1 MLPND
6 RVLNMNLLS
15 NMEQLNS
22 RPWNSLSPGEKQLLT
37 LNLRRTLENM
47 KFRSTDIDYVAS
59 HVWIT
64 PEFLAKQNE
73 LIRLEFQRLRE
84 LPQYR
89 DLSDLS
95 LMERAQE
102 FSRV

>member
-1 MLPND
+1 MHLP
-6 RVLNMNLLS
+6 S
-15 NMEQLNS
+15 NMERLDS

-37 LNLRRTLENM
+37 LNLRSALENM
-47 KFRSTDIDYVAS
+47 KFRSVDFDDVTS

-64 PEFLAKQNE
+64 PTFLAKQNE
-73 LIRLEFQRLRE
+73 LVRLEFRRLRE

-89 DLSDLS
+89 NLSDLY

>member
-1 MLPND
+1 
-6 RVLNMNLLS
+6 
-15 NMEQLNS
+15 MEELNS

-37 LNLRRTLENM
+37 LNLRRNLENM
-47 KFRSTDIDYVAS
+47 KFRSADIDYVTS

-84 LPQYR
+84 LPQHSH
-89 DLSDLS
+89 LSDQS
-95 LMERAQE
+95 LVERAQE
-102 FSRV
+102 FSSV